1 MQRGQALAQIAYQS
15 QNAGT
20 KEEKKKD
27 PGCRPLNA
35 AQTISSSRSKD
46 LGYLW

>member
-20 KEEKKKD
+20 MEKKKKKTLD
-27 PGCRPLNA
+27 VAL
-35 AQTISSSRSKD
+35 
-46 LGYLW
+46 